1 MQIFKPKFWDAKINI
16 ISIILWPFS
25 LLLQVLILLK
35 EKIIIS
41 KKFDIS
47 VICIGNIY
55 LGGTGKTPVSIL
67 INNELE
73 RLKKKS
79 VIIKKFYKNHID
91 EHRLIKKE
99 TGSLILNKKRSDALL
114 EAKKKGYEVAILDDG
129 FQDYAIKKDLSI
141 LCFTSKQLIGNGL
154 ILPAGPLREGLN
166 SIKKSKILIINGN
179 KNRSFE
185 KKIFNI
191 SKEIRVFYSKYEPSN
206 ISEFKNKNVLAF
218 AGIGNPINFFDI
230 LNNNGF
236 IVKKRISFPDH
247 YKYNKEE
254 LKKIINESKKNKL
267 EIITTEKDYLRIKS
281 YGFKNIKYLKI
292 KLKIYKKKNLIKEI
306 LKYI

>member
-1 MQIFKPKFWDAKINI
+1 M
-16 ISIILWPFS
+16 
-25 LLLQVLILLK
+25 
-35 EKIIIS
+35 
-41 KKFDIS
+41 
-47 VICIGNIY
+47 ICIGNIY
-55 LGGTGKTPVSIL
+55 LGGTGKTPLSIL

-73 RLKKKS
+73 KLKKKS
-79 VIIKKFYKNHID
+79 VIIKKFYKSHID

-99 TGSLILNKKRSDALL
+99 TSSLILNKKRSDALL
-114 EAKKKGYEVAILDDG
+114 EAKKKGFKVAILDDG

-236 IVKKRISFPDH
+236 TVKKRISFPDH

-267 EIITTEKDYLRIKS
+267 EIITTEKDYLKIKN

-292 KLKIYKKKNLIKEI
+292 KLKIYEKKNLIKEI